1 VLLYYP
7 LRAWKGWVTSFF
19 EANPKAWRDKEETD
33 ALIRAKN
40 CRVSQPDQGICLG
53 VPDALVSR
61 LGNLQALDV
70 LQTSVML
77 NVPPEMTSSSVGSR
91 LGVSLVIHGIQE
103 SEG

>member
-40 CRVSQPDQGICLG
+40 CLSMECRDLTRASVSELRTHWCRASKICK
-53 VPDALVSR
+53 ALMFCQHQQCSTCR
-61 LGNLQALDV
+61 LK
-70 LQTSVML
+70 
-77 NVPPEMTSSSVGSR
+77 
-91 LGVSLVIHGIQE
+91 
-103 SEG
+103 